1 MRTSQRPRKKTLP
14 LRKPRA
20 DRVQSRAQNRS
31 QSRSQN
37 LVPNPKTKISALA
50 LEVVSAAEAAP
61 DPASARHLAIRNA
74 RVPAPSLVIGNDRA
88 HVTVADLAR
97 SADPAHGTGGR
108 VPAIDG
114 AALASAGLAV
124 DAARARPSAGG
135 AHRHPAGA

>member
-1 MRTSQRPRKKTLP
+1 MRTSQRPRKKILP

-20 DRVQSRAQNRS
+20 DRAQSRAQNRS

-37 LVPNPKTKISALA
+37 LVPNLKTKISALA

-74 RVPAPSLVIGNDRA
+74 RVPAPSLAIGNARAPGLSLVIGNDLA

-97 SADPAHGTGGR
+97 SADP
-108 VPAIDG
+108 
-114 AALASAGLAV
+114 
-124 DAARARPSAGG
+124 
-135 AHRHPAGA
+135 